1 MSRLRSTLSLFF
13 AAALSIG
20 ATQTNAEPTGCP
32 DYLNTEMRRLHSQE
46 TANLCDFYQAGKPM
60 VIVNTASHCGFT
72 KQFGGLEK
80 LHQKYKDQ
88 GLVVL
93 GFPSNSFNQEEK
105 SEEGTARVC
114 YKNYGVTFPMFE
126 HVDVKG
132 KEAHPLFVYLA
143 KQTEAPSWNFNK
155 YLIDGDKVQ
164 HFGSRVAPEGSELEE
179 AIGAALSEPT
189 KDLRQPAL

>member
-1 MSRLRSTLSLFF
+1 MSTSRFPMRILL
-13 AAALSIG
+13 AAALALG
-20 ATQTNAEPTGCP
+20 AAHATGDPAGCP

-46 TANLCDFYQAGKPM
+46 IANLCEFYQAGKPM

-126 HVDVKG
+126 HVDVTG
-132 KEAHPLFVYLA
+132 DGAHPLFAYLA
-143 KQTEAPSWNFNK
+143 KHSEAPSWNFNK
-155 YLIDGDKVQ
+155 YVIEGGKVQ
-164 HFGSRVAPEGSELEE
+164 HFGSRVAPEGSALET
-179 AIGAALSEPT
+179 AVNQALSADNSKAP
-189 KDLRQPAL
+189 L

>member
-1 MSRLRSTLSLFF
+1 MSRSHFLSRTML
-13 AAALSIG
+13 AAALALG
-20 ATQTNAEPTGCP
+20 AAHASGEPAKCP
-32 DYLNTEMRRLHSQE
+32 DYLNTELRRLHSQE
-46 TANLCDFYQAGKPM
+46 SANLCEFYQAGKPM

-80 LHQKYKDQ
+80 LHQKYQDQ

-105 SEEGTARVC
+105 TEEGTARVC

-126 HVDVKG
+126 HVDVTG
-132 KEAHPLFVYLA
+132 ENAHPLFAYLA
-143 KQTEAPSWNFNK
+143 QKTEAPSWNFNK

-164 HFGSRVAPEGSELEE
+164 HYGSRVAPQDSPLEQ
-179 AIGAALSEPT
+179 AVQQALTPSGTAA
-189 KDLRQPAL
+189 R

>member
-1 MSRLRSTLSLFF
+1 MSSTRSTFRLFL
-13 AAALSIG
+13 AAVLAIG
-20 ATQTNAEPTGCP
+20 AVHVSAESAGCP

-46 TANLCDFYQAGKPM
+46 TANLCDFYRAGKPM

-132 KEAHPLFVYLA
+132 KEAHPLFAYLA

-155 YLIDGDKVQ
+155 YLIDDGNVQ

-179 AIGAALSEPT
+179 AIGEALAAQT
-189 KDLRQPAL
+189 TTR

>member
-1 MSRLRSTLSLFF
+1 MQTSHFLTRSLLT
-13 AAALSIG
+13 AALAWSSAHAIS
-20 ATQTNAEPTGCP
+20 EPAKCP

-46 TANLCDFYQAGKPM
+46 TANLCEFYQAGKPV

-80 LHQKYKDQ
+80 LYQKYKDQ

-132 KEAHPLFVYLA
+132 KDAHPLFAYLA
-143 KQTEAPSWNFNK
+143 EQTEAPAWNFNK
-155 YLIDGDKVQ
+155 YLVDGDQVR
-164 HFGSRVAPEGSELEE
+164 HYGSRVAPEGSELET
-179 AIGAALSEPT
+179 AVTQALSGEPS
-189 KDLRQPAL
+189 KAPL

>member
-1 MSRLRSTLSLFF
+1 MPRPIFSTRIVFTTACLL
-13 AAALSIG
+13 G
-20 ATQTNAEPTGCP
+20 AVSVNADTSECP

-46 TANLCDFYQAGKPM
+46 TVNLCQFYQKDKPI

-132 KEAHPLFVYLA
+132 KDAHALFTYLA
-143 KQTEAPSWNFNK
+143 KQSEEPSWNFNK
-155 YLIDGDKVQ
+155 YLLNDGKVQ
-164 HFGSRVAPEGSELEE
+164 HFGSRVAPEGSELET
-179 AIGAALSEPT
+179 AINSALTEKATTTP
-189 KDLRQPAL
+189 L